1 MIMKRLNDY
10 FKGKYEIR
18 YTTSYDVIIH
28 GKINV
33 EDFLIVRRYLKMYR
47 LYYRNLVV
55 ESW

>member
-18 YTTSYDVIIH
+18 YTGGYDIVIH
-28 GKINV
+28 GKISV
-33 EDFLIVRRYLKMYR
+33 EDFLIVRRYIKMYR